1 MREGLADLKV
11 LITAAGSGIGWA
23 TATAFEA
30 AGARVHICDNSPEAL
45 EAAREARPAISGS
58 LTDVAVPAEV
68 DRLFDEA
75 LAALGGLDVL
85 VNNAGIAG
93 PTGPVEA
100 IEPDDWRRTI
110 AVNLDAAYLCARC
123 AAPVLKGQGHGSL
136 VNISSTA
143 GLYGYPQRSPY
154 AAAKWAVIGLTKS
167 LAGEFGPHGVRA
179 NAVCPGA
186 VEGPRMDRVIAAEAE
201 ATGQEAAA
209 VRDGYTRQSAMGSFI
224 EPGEIADT
232 VLFLSSPAAA
242 KINGEAISVDGYLQV
257 LSG

>member
-23 TATAFEA
+23 TAAAFQA
-30 AGARVHICDNSPEAL
+30 AGARVHICDNAPEAL
-45 EAAREARPAISGS
+45 EAARRAKPEISSS
-58 LTDVAVPAEV
+58 LVDVAEPDGV

-93 PTGPVEA
+93 PTGPVES
-100 IEPDDWRRTI
+100 IEPEDWRRTI
-110 AVNLDAAYLCARC
+110 AVNLDAAYLCARR
-123 AAPVLKGQGHGSL
+123 AAPVLKGQGHGAL

-154 AAAKWAVIGLTKS
+154 AAAKWAIIGLTKS

-201 ATGQEAAA
+201 ATGREPAS

-224 EPGEIADT
+224 APEEIADA
-232 VLFLSSPAAA
+232 VIFLSSPAAA

-257 LSG
+257 LTV